1 MAEADPAA
9 PLCVTFRMTIDDY
22 RGGVRRL
29 AWALWPIRL
38 IVLVMIAAAI
48 AGLMG
53 VLLPNPILAIVGLV
67 VFVIY
72 ALVLASILYI
82 RPGQAF
88 RRRADLRGDQTY
100 CFSDSDVSMTF
111 VSGDSRVKWSY
122 FVGLLETKDLYLL
135 CHPMRQLGSIIP
147 KRAFADPASE
157 SAFRRF
163 AQRIGKGSQPTA

>member
-1 MAEADPAA
+1 MTEA
-9 PLCVTFRMTIDDY
+9 PLCVTFRMTLDDY
-22 RGGVRRL
+22 RAGVRRL
-29 AWALWPIRL
+29 SWALWPIRL
-38 IVLVMIAAAI
+38 IVLVTIAAAI
-48 AGLMG
+48 AGLTG
-53 VLLPNPILAIVGLV
+53 ALLDNPILAIVGLV

-72 ALVLASILYI
+72 ALLLASILYI

-88 RRRADLRGDQTY
+88 RQRADLKGDQTY
-100 CFSDSDVSMTF
+100 CFSESDVSTTF

>member
-1 MAEADPAA
+1 MAEAEPAA

-22 RGGVRRL
+22 RSGVRRL
-29 AWALWPIRL
+29 SWALWPIRL
-38 IVLVMIAAAI
+38 IVLVTIAAAI
-48 AGLMG
+48 AGLTG
-53 VLLPNPILAIVGLV
+53 ALLPNPILAIVGLV

-72 ALVLASILYI
+72 ALLLASILYI

-88 RRRADLRGDQTY
+88 RQRADLRGDQTY
-100 CFSDSDVSMTF
+100 CFSESDVSTTF

-135 CHPMRQLGSIIP
+135 RHPIRQLGSIIP

-157 SAFRRF
+157 SKFRRF
-163 AQRIGKGSQPTA
+163 AQQIGKGAKTTA

>member
-1 MAEADPAA
+1 MTEA
-9 PLCVTFRMTIDDY
+9 PLCVTFRMTLDDY
-22 RGGVRRL
+22 RAGVRRL
-29 AWALWPIRL
+29 SWALWPIRL
-38 IVLVMIAAAI
+38 IVLVTMAAAI
-48 AGLMG
+48 AGLTG
-53 VLLPNPILAIVGLV
+53 AVLSNPILAIVGSV

-72 ALVLASILYI
+72 ALLLASILYI

-100 CFSDSDVSMTF
+100 CFSESDVSTTF
-111 VSGDSRVKWSY
+111 VSGESRVKWSY

-135 CHPMRQLGSIIP
+135 CHPIRQLGSIIP